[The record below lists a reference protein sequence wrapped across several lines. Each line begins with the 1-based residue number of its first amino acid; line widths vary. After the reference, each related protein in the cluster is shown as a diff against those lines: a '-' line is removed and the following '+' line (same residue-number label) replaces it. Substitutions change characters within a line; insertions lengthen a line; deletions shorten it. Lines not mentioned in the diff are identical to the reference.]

1 MIEAI
6 LFAKLTTILFVCVMS
21 FLIGIMLG
29 IGIGGKNDTNMGKND
44 IND

>member
-6 LFAKLTTILFVCVMS
+6 LFAKFTTIIFVCIMS

-29 IGIGGKNDTNMGKND
+29 IGIGKNDTNMGKND